1 MNILDKV
8 KANPIG
14 SSNLIYLIFP
24 ILSLT
29 ILGYKGSLWSGIL
42 VTTLFAISYLMMIYT
57 RMDDKLLLRRVLFF
71 IHLVGILYF
80 VSYFNPSHL
89 LFFFYGAYILPYV
102 FRVKLNSFEVYM
114 YIIAFTMNAIII
126 SFMNQEYLIVLIP
139 LGIVILLVM
148 FGNFKAIESE
158 ALQEEIRN
166 KNAHIN
172 ILIAEQERH
181 RIGRDLHD
189 TLGQVF
195 ASLSIKSELAS
206 KLIDKDIDKAR
217 SEIMS
222 VNALSKEALAKV
234 RTIVDDLGVQS
245 FDEEVKTIDELL
257 KNANLSFEFKY
268 EGRASELST
277 TKQSTLSMILREAV
291 NNVIKHAHATK
302 VFCEIVEEQNS
313 LNMII
318 QDDGIGIN
326 KIRDTDFKSIKERT
340 KILNGNF
347 DVCNREQGLK
357 ITISLPKGDD
367 SL

>member
-80 VSYFNPSHL
+80 VSHFNPSHL

-291 NNVIKHAHATK
+291 NNVIKHAYATK